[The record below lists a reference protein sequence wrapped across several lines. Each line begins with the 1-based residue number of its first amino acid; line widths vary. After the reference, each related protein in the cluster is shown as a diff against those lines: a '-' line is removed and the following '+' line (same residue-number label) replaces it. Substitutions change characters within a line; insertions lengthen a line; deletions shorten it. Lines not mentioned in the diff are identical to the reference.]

1 LGRARRVHRAPRERV
16 EAGAMTEIANI
27 PGLGARFRCELYRGA
42 MSPENCA
49 HRESL
54 ALAGDERFAR
64 CLDCSQWPD
73 VRKPVAFKPCA
84 AEGCRLAASP
94 IHESGLCVVHV
105 RERKA
110 EKMTESPKPSS
121 FAVAVRNANMAQA
134 AVQPR
139 AETTCTREGCPRP
152 RAASPSKLE
161 GGDGLCREHRG
172 VLARD
177 RKAEAKAAEPAMPA
191 TLADA
196 ADAVTL
202 RVYVAAAKKLV
213 VHARAAAEEL
223 RTDERVAIV
232 SRWQDIVEE
241 GAEDPLD
248 YAKLKGILA
257 ENLTDLRSCDVV
269 LALTCSDAGRGVYG
283 EIGRALELGKLVVW
297 SLERGGRCQDI
308 ADHSVIEAP
317 TDAQAIQIVRTL
329 AAWRRAAW
337 W

>member
-121 FAVAVRNANMAQA
+121 FAVSVRNANMAQA

-172 VLARD
+172 VLARQ
-177 RKAEAKAAEPAMPA
+177 RKAEAKAAEPAKPA
-191 TLADA
+191 PLAA
-196 ADAVTL
+196 ADDDVTL
-202 RVYVAAAKKLV
+202 RVYVAPPTAEV
-213 VHARAAAEEL
+213 MRAR
-223 RTDERVAIV
+223 RVAAQLRAIEGV
-232 SRWQDIVEE
+232 EVMSSWHDVLEE
-241 GAEDPLD
+241 GAEEPTSYPELKSILD
-248 YAKLKGILA
+248 TNLA
-257 ENLTDLRSCDVV
+257 QLECANWVV
-269 LALTCSDAGRGVYG
+269 ALTRKGAGAGVYG
-283 EIGRALELGKLVVW
+283 EIGRALAAEKWVLW
-297 SLERGGRCQDI
+297 SVERGGTNQDFGDDRVI
-308 ADHSVIEAP
+308 AAP
-317 TDAQAIQIVRTL
+317 TDDDVIRTIRNL
-329 AAWRRAAW
+329 TEWRRVA
-337 W
+337 